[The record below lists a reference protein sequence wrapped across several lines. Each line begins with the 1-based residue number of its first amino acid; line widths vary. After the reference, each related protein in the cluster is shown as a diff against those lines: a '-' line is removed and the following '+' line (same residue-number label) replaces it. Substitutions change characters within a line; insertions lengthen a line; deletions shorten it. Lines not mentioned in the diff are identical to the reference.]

1 MFKFIVPAVAV
12 IGVLSVVGGSFYTVA
27 QGERGVITRGGA
39 VVGLAEP
46 GFGFK
51 APFLTGV
58 TEIDIQSQSRSYPE
72 MATYSAD
79 QQPAVLAVSV
89 NYRIPADAVLDVYSN
104 YGGADNLVARLIDR
118 KVFEVTKN
126 VFGQFS
132 AAKSIQ
138 ERGRLNTEVQTAIQK
153 AVQGPVII
161 ESVQIENIDFSD
173 TYEASIEQRML
184 AEVEV
189 QKTQQNAL
197 KEKVTAEI
205 TVTQAKAQADA
216 QLAVAK
222 AKAEATKLAGEAE
235 AAAIRDKGDA
245 LKDNP
250 QLVDLIQAERWD
262 GVLPTTMVPGGATPF
277 VTVK

>member
-1 MFKFIVPAVAV
+1 MIKFIAPAAVAIV
-12 IGVLSVVGGSFYTVA
+12 ALSVVGGSFYTIG

-39 VVGLAEP
+39 VVGMADP

-58 TEIDIQSQSRSYPE
+58 TEIDIQSQSRSYPD
-72 MATYSAD
+72 MGAYSAD
-79 QQPAVLAVSV
+79 QQPANLTVSV

-104 YGGADNLVARLIDR
+104 YGGADNLVSRLVDR
-118 KVFEVTKN
+118 KVYEVTKN

-138 ERGRLNTEVQTAIQK
+138 ERGRLNTDVQAAIQK

-173 TYEASIEQRML
+173 AYEASIEQRML

-189 QKTQQNAL
+189 QKTRQNSER
-197 KEKVTAEI
+197 EKVTAEI
-205 TVTQAKAQADA
+205 TVTQAKAQADS

-222 AKAEATKLAGEAE
+222 AQAEATRLAGEAE
-235 AAAIRDKGDA
+235 ADAIRAKGAA
-245 LKDNP
+245 LRDNP
-250 QLVDLIQAERWD
+250 QLVDLVQAERWD

-277 VTVK
+277 VSVK